1 MSKFLKAK
9 KATTPPRMYHSCSHT
24 QASWGFADY
33 VRGPGPH
40 SPWMAVQGWHIKS
53 CFHDPMHLVF
63 LGTCRD
69 LYASSLGFWI
79 RNDFFGSGTLAD
91 RLAEFSM
98 KMRTECRKEKIL
110 ESDCFRFHCVTQDE
124 RSSTFL
130 RHPLMLCKQN
140 ISVGSFSWGYLNIL
154 VGGFYMDKIW

>member
-1 MSKFLKAK
+1 
-9 KATTPPRMYHSCSHT
+9 
-24 QASWGFADY
+24 
-33 VRGPGPH
+33 
-40 SPWMAVQGWHIKS
+40 MAVQGWHIKS

-110 ESDCFRFHCVTQDE
+110 EFDSFRFHCVTQRQKVFD
-124 RSSTFL
+124 FPGAL
-130 RHPLMLCKQN
+130 RPLCLCKQN
-140 ISVGSFSWGYLNIL
+140 TLVSRDIQMGIS
-154 VGGFYMDKIW
+154 